1 MQQDEGGGGYETQKM
16 DVSFKGLLAG
26 TSAPSATSVRDASV
40 REYAHT
46 CVFIYIYEYI
56 SCLTRSYC

>member
-26 TSAPSATSVRDASV
+26 TSAPSATSVRDASF

-46 CVFIYIYEYI
+46 CVFKYIYEYI
-56 SCLTRSYC
+56 SCLTRS